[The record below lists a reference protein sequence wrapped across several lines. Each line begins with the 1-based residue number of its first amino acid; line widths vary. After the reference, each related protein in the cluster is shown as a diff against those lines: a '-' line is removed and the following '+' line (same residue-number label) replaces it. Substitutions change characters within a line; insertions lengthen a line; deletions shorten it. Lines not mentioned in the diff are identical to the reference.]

1 MGTRDEISF
10 KKLYENL
17 QNCLPSS
24 SFFLFHDIKSKSDI
38 REIDPQEVPQK
49 LFSMA

>member
-1 MGTRDEISF
+1 MRTRDETSF
-10 KKLYENL
+10 KKLCENL
-17 QNCLPSS
+17 QNYLHSS

-38 REIDPQEVPQK
+38 RQINPQEVPQK

>member
-1 MGTRDEISF
+1 MRSRDETSF
-10 KKLYENL
+10 KKRCENL

-24 SFFLFHDIKSKSDI
+24 SFFLFHDIKYKSVI
-38 REIDPQEVPQK
+38 RQVDSQEVPQK